1 MFTRHRPRIGDIV
14 RLKIYNNKTLAIE
27 IAPLDEEWARAGI
40 ILDVMEMP
48 DGFYMIEV
56 NFGTSIEWF
65 QDLELELAELV
76 A

>member
-1 MFTRHRPRIGDIV
+1 MFVRSRPRIGDIV
-14 RLKIYNNKTLAIE
+14 RLKIYANKAIA
-27 IAPLDEEWARAGI
+27 IDTPLDEEWTRPAI
-40 ILDVMEMP
+40 ILDMMEMT

-65 QDLELELAELV
+65 QDLELELVELV